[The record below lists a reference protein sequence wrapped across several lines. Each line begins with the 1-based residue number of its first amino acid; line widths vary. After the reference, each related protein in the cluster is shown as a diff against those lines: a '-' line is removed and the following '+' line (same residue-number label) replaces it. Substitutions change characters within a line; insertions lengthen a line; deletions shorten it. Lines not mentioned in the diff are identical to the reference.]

1 MPDQQNSAQKFE
13 LARIKP
19 GTMVRVAGIC
29 GGWELRQ
36 RLNQLGIHI
45 NDKITIKQAG
55 VFKGP
60 MLVEVHGSRVALGCG
75 MARKVIVEIISD
87 EPGW

>member
-1 MPDQQNSAQKFE
+1 MPDQQNSAHKLE
-13 LARIKP
+13 LARIKS
-19 GTMVRVAGIC
+19 GTLVRVAEII

-45 NDKITIKQAG
+45 NDKITIRQTG

-60 MLVEVHGSRVALGCG
+60 MLVEVHGSMVALGCG

-87 EPGW
+87 EPE